1 MRILPHHCTP
11 PAIVLYGGVAIIS
24 AFLIAPLLIVIPMS
38 FSDSTLMQFPPPR
51 LSLRWYRAYFGDH
64 AWIDATWISLKAG
77 VLVAILSTS
86 LGVAAAIGLARGRIV
101 AGAALRSL
109 ILSPLVVPV
118 IILAVG
124 LYYLYAFLHVN
135 NTLTG
140 LVLGHVVLTLPYAV
154 VVVSASLEEL
164 DRTLEQAALGLGAT
178 PWKAFRRVTL
188 PLIAPAVA
196 VAFLFAFLTSFD
208 EVVLAVFVTGPETTT
223 LPRKMWEGIRFELN
237 PTIAAVSTLLIV
249 VSWSVML
256 LVGLLRWTHQFAS
269 GESRHESGR

>member
-1 MRILPHHCTP
+1 MIYP
-11 PAIVLYGGVAIIS
+11 PPRRSPRTIALGGGVALIA

-51 LSLRWYRAYFGDH
+51 LSLRWYRAYFGDR
-64 AWIDATWISLKAG
+64 AWIDATWVSLKAG
-77 VLVAILSTS
+77 ALVAVLATS
-86 LGVAAAIGLARGRIV
+86 LSVAAAIGLARGRFP
-101 AGAALRSL
+101 GRAALRSL
-109 ILSPLVVPV
+109 LLSPLVVPV

-124 LYYLYAFLHVN
+124 LYYLYAHLHLN

-154 VVVSASLEEL
+154 VVISASLEDL

-178 PWKAFRRVTL
+178 PWRAFRRVTL
-188 PLIAPAVA
+188 PLIAPGIA

-256 LVGLLRWTHQFAS
+256 LTGLIRSTRRAGARETS
-269 GESRHESGR
+269 A